1 MCEEWSSCHGNQI
14 GAPWWGRDAP
24 LSVTL
29 QASQENEGESL
40 TLGLGGST
48 SGPSIWVDSCLSQ
61 GCDAIRE
68 AGQSQLDYRL
78 LFLSSLS
85 HQELPC
91 SPIVLSEPLRVKTE
105 PSFCQAFSTVT
116 QMWLMSN
123 DFPPI
128 SVRGWREQ
136 TWCFEISICQ
146 ITEMSENVCFQ
157 FVILTKSQAG
167 RSL

>member
-14 GAPWWGRDAP
+14 GAPHLWVWLCRHLRKMRGK
-24 LSVTL
+24 
-29 QASQENEGESL
+29 ASL
-40 TLGLGGST
+40 WV
-48 SGPSIWVDSCLSQ
+48 WVDPPLGPAS
-61 GCDAIRE
+61 GWIHAWAR
-68 AGQSQLDYRL
+68 AAMQSEKQDRASWTTGSF
-78 LFLSSLS
+78 FLPSLS

-136 TWCFEISICQ
+136 TWCFEISICRV
-146 ITEMSENVCFQ
+146 TEMSENVCFQ
-157 FVILTKSQAG
+157 FVILTESQAG